1 MFPVFEARELTE
13 DRVLQASTLPGEER
27 HVWQQYLLQAVGP
40 PTGRGGR
47 SCWKWQTTISINSK
61 LSMLTTSSQPPYS
74 PSPKQMKKK
83 TTTQKNTQPNSMRF
97 RGRPYLS
104 LDQQATQ
111 TEAAAELWYSAV
123 TAIHTTTKLS

>member
-47 SCWKWQTTISINSK
+47 SCWKSQTTISINSK
-61 LSMLTTSSQPPYS
+61 LSMLTTSSQPPY
-74 PSPKQMKKK
+74 PLSPKQMNKKN
-83 TTTQKNTQPNSMRF
+83 NTKKHP
-97 RGRPYLS
+97 
-104 LDQQATQ
+104 
-111 TEAAAELWYSAV
+111 
-123 TAIHTTTKLS
+123 TK